1 MNLNILHG
9 VLLISFI
16 AGMLV
21 EGADCLLLLLY
32 QLLLHDLCLLLVCR
46 GNEVFVDN
54 LVRVSEIGA
63 VVKVTDSHPC
73 G

>member
-21 EGADCLLLLLY
+21 ERADCLLLLLY

-46 GNEVFVDN
+46 GNEVVVDN
-54 LVRVSEIGA
+54 LVRV
-63 VVKVTDSHPC
+63 
-73 G
+73 